1 MNAPNT
7 GIPYVPEGTLD
18 PAAGLNLAINW
29 IDGLLQAEVISMALT
44 APPGG
49 EQDGDLYIV
58 GASPTGA
65 WAGHAL
71 DLARFVAEGA
81 FWQFYDAGAQVRLV
95 LNRADSQLY
104 HFNGLDSPTKW
115 ERVVPPVVFM
125 LTAFVDFATDIAAGT
140 GKAYMRAPFAFVLD
154 EVRAS
159 VSVASSSGLVTVDVN
174 EAGVSVLSTKLSID
188 ASEKTSTTAATP
200 YVISDANIAN
210 DAEITVDIDA
220 AGTGA
225 RGLLVQLIGRRAP

>member
-1 MNAPNT
+1 MSNTPNT
-7 GIPYVPEGTLD
+7 GIPYVVEGTLD
-18 PAAGLNLAINW
+18 PAAGLNLALNVV
-29 IDGLLQAEVISMALT
+29 DALLQAEVISMALT

-49 EQDGDLYIV
+49 EQDGDTYIV

-65 WAGHAL
+65 WAGRAL

-95 LNRADSQLY
+95 LNRADQSLY
-104 HFNGLDSPTKW
+104 HYNGLDSPNHW
-115 ERVVPPVVFM
+115 ERVAPPVVFTIPVGDLVTS
-125 LTAFVDFATDIAAGT
+125 LTTGA
-140 GKAYMRAPFAFVLD
+140 GKAYLRAPFAFTLD

-159 VSVASSSGLVTVDVN
+159 LLTASASGNVTVDIN

-188 ASEKTSTTAATP
+188 ATEKTSLTAATP
-200 YVISDANIAN
+200 AVISDAAIAN

-220 AGTGA
+220 AGVTA
-225 RGLLVQLIGRRAP
+225 AGLVVMLIGRRAP